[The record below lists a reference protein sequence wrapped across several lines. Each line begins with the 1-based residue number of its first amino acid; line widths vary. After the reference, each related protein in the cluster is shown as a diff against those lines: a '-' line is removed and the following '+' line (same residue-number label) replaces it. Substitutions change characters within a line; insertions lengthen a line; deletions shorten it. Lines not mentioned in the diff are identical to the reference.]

1 MRFFAASTLVQVGS
15 SARVRGVSRTGPFGS
30 MEGPLDPQEPLDP
43 PRGPGH
49 NANGGLIRTPLLDPF
64 RARQKRVEWVRR
76 ACEKYP
82 MPHPWWPLGDENPP
96 PEQDPYVLHKRPWER
111 EAGNWKLERV
121 AAHLKRTKR
130 GPPGLVL
137 STCPL
142 SLGGK
147 WYSRAAR

>member
-1 MRFFAASTLVQVGS
+1 
-15 SARVRGVSRTGPFGS
+15 

-49 NANGGLIRTPLLDPF
+49 NANDGLITTPLLDPF

-96 PEQDPYVLHKRPWER
+96 PEQDPYVLRKRPWER
-111 EAGNWKLERV
+111 EAGNWKLERI

-130 GPPGLVL
+130 GPPGLLL